1 MKEYK
6 QYLNGKYVNESELL
20 ISPRD
25 LGFTR
30 SYAVFDYIRTYNGK
44 PFKLIDHI
52 ERLIES
58 SKLIKIEHSYTVA
71 EIENVVLNLLEINN
85 DGLEKSIKIIMSGGV
100 SNSMYQTSSATLV
113 IYIDPFKPK
122 NPDIYTKGV
131 RLKSIKY
138 TRDVP
143 ESKNT
148 NYLEGVMQAQV
159 NKDTDIYEPLY
170 FSDSQVF
177 ETSNSNIF
185 VVKDNVIYTPK
196 NNIFLGAARG
206 VVVNDLKNK
215 FQIIEQDFDL
225 NFLLNADEV
234 FLTSSGKEVVSVV
247 CVDDIIIGDG
257 KVGVVGELVL
267 KEFRDFVNVSNF

>member
-44 PFKLIDHI
+44 PFKLFDHV

-58 SKLIKIEHSYTVA
+58 SRLIKIEHSYTVQ
-71 EIENVVLNLLEINN
+71 EIETVVLKLLEINN
-85 DGLEKSIKIIMSGGV
+85 DGLEKSIKIIISGGV

-122 NPDIYTKGV
+122 NPNIYIDGV
-131 RLKSIKY
+131 KLKSVKY
-138 TRDVP
+138 TRDIP
-143 ESKNT
+143 EAKNT
-148 NYLEGVMQAQV
+148 NYIEGVMQAQV
-159 NKDTDIYEPLY
+159 NKNTDIYEPLY
-170 FSDSQVF
+170 FSDKQVF

-185 VVKDNVIYTPK
+185 AVKDGALYTPK
-196 NNIFLGAARG
+196 NNVFLGAARG
-206 VVVNDLKNK
+206 VVVNDLKDK
-215 FQIIEQDFDL
+215 FQVIEEDFNLD
-225 NFLLNADEV
+225 FLLNSDEV

-247 CVDDIIIGDG
+247 QIDDFIIGDG
-257 KVGVVGELVL
+257 TVGEIGKLVL
-267 KEFRDFVNVSNF
+267 KEFQEFVRNS